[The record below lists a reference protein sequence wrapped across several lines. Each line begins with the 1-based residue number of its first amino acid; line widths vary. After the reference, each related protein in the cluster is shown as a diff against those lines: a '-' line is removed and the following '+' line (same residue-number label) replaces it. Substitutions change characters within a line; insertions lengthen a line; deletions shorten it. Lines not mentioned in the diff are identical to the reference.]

1 MEGGYGATC
10 DVAKRIA
17 QNISNEN
24 GMTSTVY
31 WNATLGS
38 LALWVSDT
46 YSPLGYADFAVCCG
60 VAVSCG
66 VLQYVAVWNA
76 TLGSLALWVS
86 DTYSPL
92 GCAGVAVCCSLLQSG
107 ARC

>member
-60 VAVSCG
+60 V
-66 VLQYVAVWNA
+66 LQ
-76 TLGSLALWVS
+76 
-86 DTYSPL
+86 
-92 GCAGVAVCCSLLQSG
+92 
-107 ARC
+107 